1 MPRTGL
7 RAVHVPI
14 TGRGLRARGL
24 DPPWWG
30 GAGFLTCSFMSS
42 SWTSIAARGVV
53 GVGLLAAALLGTSKT
68 AEADLAGLDS
78 QIPPSYA
85 PLRYHWVPRASEP
98 TSTPAEGAL
107 ARRFSGL
114 AAHLEGAATAELDP
128 QLQAQ
133 LDGIVARASR
143 KANLAVH
150 ARDLRTGAV
159 LYDHAG
165 DTLLNPASNQ
175 KLLTAAVALDLLGP
189 EYTFETQ
196 VFRSG
201 DDLILR
207 GEGDPLLGRD
217 DLQAMA
223 VIVAEQLE
231 LGDVDRLVIDDSAF
245 ADRRF
250 GPGFSDEGTS
260 AAHEAPSGALAVDFS
275 TIEVRVAPTVG
286 SSSPSVEVDAAGAH
300 VEIRNQ
306 ATVGRRGV
314 IAVRTFAE
322 GDKTI
327 VAVRGSMSR
336 KARAVV
342 VRRRVLDPG
351 LHAGTVFAAR
361 LAEQWEAEPLP
372 VVRGTLG
379 AHADLIVANDSAPLA
394 EVLDRGLAYSNNFI
408 AEQVLRTMAWRVFD
422 EPGTWAGGTEI
433 ARAYWTGLGRDDGVI
448 IENGSGLTRRGRL
461 TAEGLV
467 DVLVAASHETPEIL
481 DALPVSGE
489 PGTLRAR
496 LRRADGRVRAKTG
509 TLNGVSGL
517 SGVLTDPSGR
527 PAVAF
532 SILVNAKS
540 RSYMPAASRRR
551 VEDQLV
557 LALLEQL

>member
-1 MPRTGL
+1 M
-7 RAVHVPI
+7 A
-14 TGRGLRARGL
+14 
-24 DPPWWG
+24 
-30 GAGFLTCSFMSS
+30 
-42 SWTSIAARGVV
+42 
-53 GVGLLAAALLGTSKT
+53 
-68 AEADLAGLDS
+68 
-78 QIPPSYA
+78 
-85 PLRYHWVPRASEP
+85 P
-98 TSTPAEGAL
+98 TSAPVDGAL
-107 ARRFSGL
+107 ARRFAGL
-114 AAHLEGAATAELDP
+114 SAHLEGTAPGDLDP
-128 QLQAQ
+128 LAQTQ
-133 LDGIVARASR
+133 LDGIVGRASR
-143 KANLAVH
+143 RAHIAVH

-159 LYDHAG
+159 LYDHDG
-165 DTLLNPASNQ
+165 DALLNPASNQ
-175 KLLTAAVALDLLGP
+175 KVVTAAVALDLLGP

-196 VFRSG
+196 VFHSG
-201 DDLILR
+201 RDLVLR
-207 GEGDPLLGRD
+207 GEGDPSLGRD

-231 LGDVDRLVIDDSAF
+231 LGDVDRLVVDDSVF
-245 ADRRF
+245 AERRF

-275 TIEVRVAPTVG
+275 TIEVRVAPVAG
-286 SSSPSVEVDAAGAH
+286 SSVPSVEIDAAGAH
-300 VEIRNQ
+300 VEVRNE
-306 ATVGRRGV
+306 ASVGRRGA
-314 IAVRTFAE
+314 IAVRTFVE

-327 VAVRGSMSR
+327 VAVHGSMSR
-336 KARAVV
+336 SARAVV

-372 VVRGTLG
+372 VVRGTL
-379 AHADLIVANDSAPLA
+379 AARAELMLVNDSAPLA

-422 EPGTWAGGTEI
+422 EPGTWEGGTEI
-433 ARAYWTGLGRDDGVI
+433 VQAYWAGLGRDDGAV

-461 TAEGLV
+461 TAAGLV
-467 DVLVAASHETPEIL
+467 DVLVAASRETPEL
-481 DALPVSGE
+481 LEALPVSGE

-517 SGVLTDPSGR
+517 SGVLTDSSGR

-532 SILVNAKS
+532 SILVNAKPNAS
-540 RSYMPAASRRR
+540 MPAASRRR

-557 LALLEQL
+557 LVLLDQLG

>member
-1 MPRTGL
+1 
-7 RAVHVPI
+7 
-14 TGRGLRARGL
+14 
-24 DPPWWG
+24 
-30 GAGFLTCSFMSS
+30 MSS
-42 SWTSIAARGVV
+42 PWKTIAARSVV
-53 GVGLLAAALLGTSKT
+53 GAGLLAAALFGASKT
-68 AEADLAGLDS
+68 AEADLPGLDS
-78 QIPPSYA
+78 QTPQALS
-85 PLRYHWVPRASEP
+85 PLHYRWIPRAVELDASP
-98 TSTPAEGAL
+98 GDGAL

-114 AAHLEGAATAELDP
+114 AVHLERTSPATLDP
-128 QLQAQ
+128 VVQAQ
-133 LDGIVARASR
+133 LDGIVTRASR
-143 KANLAVH
+143 RADLAVH

-159 LYDHAG
+159 MYDHGG

-175 KLLTAAVALDLLGP
+175 KVLTAAVALDLLGP

-196 VFRSG
+196 VFRAG
-201 DDLILR
+201 RDLILR
-207 GEGDPLLGRD
+207 GQGDPSLGRD

-223 VIVAEQLE
+223 VIVAEQLK

-245 ADRRF
+245 AERRF

-275 TIEVRVAPTVG
+275 TIEVRVAPAVG
-286 SSSPSVEVDAAGAH
+286 SSVPSVEVDAVGAH
-300 VEIRNQ
+300 VEVRNE
-306 ATVGRRGV
+306 ASVGRRGV
-314 IAVRTFAE
+314 ILVRTFAE

-327 VAVRGSMSR
+327 VAVHGSMSR
-336 KARAVV
+336 KARTVV

-379 AHADLIVANDSAPLA
+379 PQAEPIMVNDSAPLA

-433 ARAYWTGLGRDDGVI
+433 VQAYWAGLGRADGVV

-467 DVLVAASHETPEIL
+467 DVLVAASHETPELL

-517 SGVLTDPSGR
+517 SGVLTDGSGD

-540 RSYMPAASRRR
+540 AAHMPAAARRR
-551 VEDQLV
+551 VEDQVV
-557 LALLEQL
+557 LALLAQI

>member
-1 MPRTGL
+1 MSSRWKKT
-7 RAVHVPI
+7 A
-14 TGRGLRARGL
+14 ARIVV
-24 DPPWWG
+24 
-30 GAGFLTCSFMSS
+30 GAGL
-42 SWTSIAARGVV
+42 IAAAFFG
-53 GVGLLAAALLGTSKT
+53 ASKT
-68 AEADLAGLDS
+68 AEAELAVLDVQLS
-78 QIPPSYA
+78 QSLS
-85 PLRYHWVPRASEP
+85 PLRYRWIPSAEAFV
-98 TSTPAEGAL
+98 STPGEGAL

-114 AAHLEGAATAELDP
+114 AAHLERGPAVELGP
-128 QLQAQ
+128 LVRTQ

-143 KANLAVH
+143 KADVAVH
-150 ARDLRTGAV
+150 ARDLRTGAL
-159 LYDHAG
+159 LYDHGG
-165 DTLLNPASNQ
+165 DALLNPASNQ
-175 KLLTAAVALDLLGP
+175 KVLTAAVALDLLGP
-189 EYTFETQ
+189 EYRFETQ
-196 VFRSG
+196 VFLAGR
-201 DDLILR
+201 DLILR
-207 GEGDPLLGRD
+207 GEGDPSLGRD

-223 VIVAEQLE
+223 VIVAEQLD

-275 TIEVRVAPTVG
+275 TIEVRVAPALGTSV
-286 SSSPSVEVDAAGAH
+286 PSVTIDAAGAH
-300 VEIRNQ
+300 VEVRNE
-306 ATVGRRGV
+306 ATVGRRGT

-322 GDKTI
+322 GDKTV

-336 KARAVV
+336 RARSVV

-372 VVRGTLG
+372 VVRGILG
-379 AHADLIVANDSAPLA
+379 PNAESVVVNDSAPLA

-433 ARAYWTGLGRDDGVI
+433 VRAYWAGLGRDDGAV
-448 IENGSGLTRRGRL
+448 IENGSGLTRDGRL

-467 DVLVAASHETPEIL
+467 DVLVAASRETPEL
-481 DALPVSGE
+481 LEALPVSGE

-517 SGVLTDPSGR
+517 SGILTDLDGR

-540 RSYMPAASRRR
+540 TAFMPAASRRK

-557 LALLEQL
+557 LVLLAQI

>member
-1 MPRTGL
+1 MSPRW
-7 RAVHVPI
+7 RK
-14 TGRGLRARGL
+14 
-24 DPPWWG
+24 
-30 GAGFLTCSFMSS
+30 
-42 SWTSIAARGVV
+42 IAARLAV
-53 GVGLLAAALLGTSKT
+53 GAGLVAAAFFGASKT
-68 AEADLAGLDS
+68 AEADLAPFDAHTPQSLT
-78 QIPPSYA
+78 
-85 PLRYHWVPRASEP
+85 PLRYRWIPRAV
-98 TSTPAEGAL
+98 TPVSAPDEGAL

-114 AAHLEGAATAELDP
+114 AAHLEPVAPAELDP
-128 QLQAQ
+128 LVRAQ
-133 LDGIVARASR
+133 LDSIVSRASR
-143 KANLAVH
+143 KADLAVH

-159 LYDHAG
+159 LYDHGG

-175 KLLTAAVALDLLGP
+175 KVLTAAVALDLLGP

-196 VFRSG
+196 VFRAG
-201 DDLILR
+201 RDLILR

-231 LGDVDRLVIDDSAF
+231 LGDVDRLVVDDSAF

-275 TIEVRVAPTVG
+275 TIEVRVAVAVG
-286 SSSPSVEVDAAGAH
+286 SSVPSVEVDAAGAH
-300 VEIRNQ
+300 VEVRNE
-306 ATVGRRGV
+306 ASVGRRG
-314 IAVRTFAE
+314 IITVRTVAE
-322 GDKTI
+322 GDKT
-327 VAVRGSMSR
+327 VVVVRGSMSR

-361 LAEQWEAEPLP
+361 LAEQWQAEPLP
-372 VVRGTLG
+372 VARGVLG
-379 AHADLIVANDSAPLA
+379 ERAESIMVNDSAPLA

-433 ARAYWTGLGRDDGVI
+433 ARAYWAGLGRDDGAV

-467 DVLVAASHETPEIL
+467 DVLVAASRETPEL
-481 DALPVSGE
+481 LEALPVSGQ

-517 SGVLTDPSGR
+517 SGVLTGLDGR

-540 RSYMPAASRRR
+540 ASYMPAASRRR
-551 VEDQLV
+551 VEDQVVLV
-557 LALLEQL
+557 LLAQL

>member
-1 MPRTGL
+1 
-7 RAVHVPI
+7 
-14 TGRGLRARGL
+14 
-24 DPPWWG
+24 
-30 GAGFLTCSFMSS
+30 MSS
-42 SWTSIAARGVV
+42 PWKTIAARSAV
-53 GVGLLAAALLGTSKT
+53 GAGLLAAALFGASKT
-68 AEADLAGLDS
+68 AEADLPGLDLQTPHS
-78 QIPPSYA
+78 FA
-85 PLRYHWVPRASEP
+85 PLHYRWIPRAVES
-98 TSTPAEGAL
+98 TSTPDEGAL

-114 AAHLEGAATAELDP
+114 AVHLDRSAPVELDP
-128 QLQAQ
+128 VVQAQ
-133 LDGIVARASR
+133 LDGIVGRASR
-143 KANLAVH
+143 KANVAVH

-159 LYDHAG
+159 LYDHGG
-165 DTLLNPASNQ
+165 DALLNPASNQ
-175 KLLTAAVALDLLGP
+175 KVLTAAVALDLLGP

-201 DDLILR
+201 RDLILR
-207 GEGDPLLGRD
+207 GEGDPSLGRD

-223 VIVAEQLE
+223 VIVAEQLK

-275 TIEVRVAPTVG
+275 TIEVRVAPAVG
-286 SSSPSVEVDAAGAH
+286 ASVPSVEVDAAGAH
-300 VEIRNQ
+300 VEVRNE
-306 ATVGRRGV
+306 ASVGRRGV
-314 IAVRTFAE
+314 IVVRTFAE
-322 GDKTI
+322 GDKTV

-336 KARAVV
+336 KARTVV

-372 VVRGTLG
+372 VVRGVLG
-379 AHADLIVANDSAPLA
+379 PDAEPLVVNDSAPLA

-433 ARAYWTGLGRDDGVI
+433 VEAYWAGLGRDDGAV
-448 IENGSGLTRRGRL
+448 IENGSGLTHRGRL

-467 DVLVAASHETPEIL
+467 DVLVAASRETPELL

-517 SGVLTDPSGR
+517 SGVLTDPEGE

-532 SILVNAKS
+532 SILVNAKPKAF
-540 RSYMPAASRRR
+540 MPAASRRR

-557 LALLEQL
+557 LVLLAQL